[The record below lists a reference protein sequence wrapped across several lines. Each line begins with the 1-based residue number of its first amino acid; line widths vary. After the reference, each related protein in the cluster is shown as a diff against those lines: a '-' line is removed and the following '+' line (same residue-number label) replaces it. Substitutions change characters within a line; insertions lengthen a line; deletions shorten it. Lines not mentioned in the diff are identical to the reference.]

1 MTKPQLHETVLY
13 DGNNTTSSLGI
24 ALNRWVIWHV
34 TRGCNIE
41 CDYCYGS
48 FSGTSYKKDFVP
60 SNDVAISRMLEIAD
74 EISQLGFE
82 YVHLNGGETFLR
94 RDIWKLIERLARNKI
109 KTWALTN
116 ATFLQKDFEE
126 NFSKGYLHT
135 LAFSLDSIRP
145 EYGNYVREKT
155 ESVISNVMRI
165 ADLKKKENIAT
176 RLGMYVVLTKKN
188 LHLVEELFDW
198 AINIGVE
205 YINMQTVYLPPT
217 HKFFNELSFSS
228 SDHDDVMEK
237 LSVLRKKRVSIN
249 TSSNALLGLTD
260 FMFTHQKTSAKSC
273 FANRGDY
280 LYIDG
285 LGNVY
290 GCPSKPPTVNKILG
304 NIKEASLLDMYKLI
318 DIMDQRKCP
327 FVSLD
332 CLGMYEMAYQSD
344 YIQSA

>member
-1 MTKPQLHETVLY
+1 MTKPQMHETLLY
-13 DGNNTTSSLGI
+13 DGDNVVASLGS
-24 ALNRWVIWHV
+24 AHNKWVIWHV

-48 FSGTSYKKDFVP
+48 FAGTSYKKDFIP
-60 SNDVAISRMLEIAD
+60 SNDIPVSRMLEIAD
-74 EISQLGFE
+74 EISKLGFE

-94 RDIWKLIERLARNKI
+94 RDIWSLIERLAQNKI

-116 ATFLQKDFEE
+116 ATFVQKEFEE

-145 EYGNYVREKT
+145 EYGNYVRDKT
-155 ESVISNVMRI
+155 EAVISNVKRI
-165 ADLKKKENIAT
+165 AELKKKENVTT

-188 LHLVEELFDW
+188 LNLVEELFDW
-198 AINIGVE
+198 AIDLGIE
-205 YINMQTVYLPPT
+205 YINMQPVYLPPT
-217 HKFFNELSFSS
+217 HKLFNELCFSD
-228 SDHDDVMEK
+228 SDHNDVMEK
-237 LSVLRKKRVSIN
+237 LSSLKKKRALIN
-249 TSSNALLGLTD
+249 TSSNALLTLTD
-260 FMFTHQKTSAKSC
+260 FMFTHQKTSAGSC

-285 LGNVY
+285 FGNVY
-290 GCPSKPPTVNKILG
+290 GCPSKPPSANKILG
-304 NIKEASLLDMYKLI
+304 NIKDDSLLTLYRSI
-318 DIMDQRKCP
+318 DLLDQRKCP

-344 YIQSA
+344 YKQTV

>member
-1 MTKPQLHETVLY
+1 MTKPQLRETLLY
-13 DGNNTTSSLGI
+13 ENDSLIASLGSAI
-24 ALNRWVIWHV
+24 NKWVIWHV

-48 FSGTSYKKDFVP
+48 FAGSSYKKDFIP
-60 SNDVAISRMLEIAD
+60 SNDIPISRMVEVAD

-94 RDIWKLIERLARNKI
+94 RDIWNLIERLAQNKI

-116 ATFLQKDFEE
+116 ATFIHKGFEE
-126 NFSKGYLHT
+126 KFSKGYLNT

-145 EYGNYVREKT
+145 EYGNYVRDKT
-155 ESVISNVMRI
+155 ETVISNIKYI
-165 ADLKKKENIAT
+165 AEVKKRENVAT
-176 RLGMYVVLTKKN
+176 KLGMYVVLTKKN

-198 AINIGVE
+198 AIDIGVE
-205 YINMQTVYLPPT
+205 YINMQTVYLPPA
-217 HKFFNELSFSS
+217 HKLSAELGFSD
-228 SDHDDVMEK
+228 SDYDNVMEK
-237 LSVLRKKRVSIN
+237 LSLLKKKRSLIS
-249 TSSNALLGLTD
+249 TSSDALMKLTD
-260 FMFTHQKTSAKSC
+260 FMFTHQKTSAKFC

-285 LGNVY
+285 FGNVY
-290 GCPSKPPTVNKILG
+290 GCPSKPPSANKILG
-304 NIKEASLLDMYKLI
+304 NIKDDSLLTLYQTIEL
-318 DIMDQRKCP
+318 MDQQKCP

-344 YIQSA
+344 YKHEF

>member
-1 MTKPQLHETVLY
+1 MTEPQLHETVLY
-13 DGNNTTSSLGI
+13 DGDNIISSLGP
-24 ALNRWVIWHV
+24 ALKRWVIWHV

-48 FSGTSYKKDFVP
+48 FAGTSYKKDFI
-60 SNDVAISRMLEIAD
+60 SINDVPISRMLGIAD

-94 RDIWKLIERLARNKI
+94 RDIWKLIEKLAQNKI

-116 ATFLQKDFEE
+116 ATFIQKGFEE

-155 ESVISNVMRI
+155 ESVISNVEHI

-217 HKFFNELSFSS
+217 HKFFNELSFSG
-228 SDHDDVMEK
+228 SDYDEIMEK
-237 LSVLRKKRVSIN
+237 FSSLKKKRASIS
-249 TSSNALLGLTD
+249 TSSNALLRLTD
-260 FMFTHQKTSAKSC
+260 FMFTHQNTSAKSC

-285 LGNVY
+285 FGNVY
-290 GCPSKPPTVNKILG
+290 GCPSKPPAANKILG
-304 NIKEASLLDMYKLI
+304 NIKEESLLNLYKSI
-318 DIMDQRKCP
+318 DLMDQRKCP

-344 YIQSA
+344 YKQST